1 MSDALKGS
9 CLCGAVRI
17 ELSGKPYRV
26 GICHC
31 LDCRKKSGGIFTS
44 WAIYPV
50 DQVKVTGKTASH
62 ALRNDYTHHFCPAC
76 ASPIYQTQAG
86 SDEAEVFLG
95 VLDEPNRLTPT
106 YELWT
111 VRREAWLPPLPLAR
125 HYTGDR
131 EGKGRSEP

>member
-1 MSDALKGS
+1 MSDTLEGS
-9 CLCGAVRI
+9 CLCRAVRV
-17 ELSGKPYRV
+17 ELSGEPYRV

-50 DQVKVTGKTASH
+50 DRVNVTGKTASH
-62 ALRNDYTHHFCPAC
+62 ELRNGYLRHVCRAC
-76 ASPIYQTQAG
+76 GSPIYETQAG

-111 VRREAWLPPLPLAR
+111 VRREAWLPPLPLA
-125 HYTGDR
+125 HQYTRNR
-131 EGKGRSEP
+131 EGRGRSEP

>member
-1 MSDALKGS
+1 MSDPLEGS

-17 ELSGKPYRV
+17 ELSGEPYRV

-50 DQVKVTGKTASH
+50 DQVKVTGKTASYT
-62 ALRNDYTHHFCPAC
+62 RNDYARHFCPAC
-76 ASPIYQTQAG
+76 ASPVYELEAG

-95 VLDEPNRLTPT
+95 VLDEPNQLTPT

-111 VRREAWLPPLPLAR
+111 VRREAWLPPLPLER
-125 HYTGDR
+125 HYTRDR
-131 EGKGRSEP
+131 EGRGRSEP

>member
-1 MSDALKGS
+1 MSDALEGS

-31 LDCRKKSGGIFTS
+31 LDCRKKSGAIFTS

-50 DQVKVTGKTASH
+50 NQVKVTGKTASRK
-62 ALRNDYTHHFCPAC
+62 LRNDYAPV
-76 ASPIYQTQAG
+76 YETQAG

-95 VLDEPNRLTPT
+95 VLDKPNRSTPT

-111 VRREAWLPPLPLAR
+111 VRREA
-125 HYTGDR
+125 
-131 EGKGRSEP
+131 

>member
-1 MSDALKGS
+1 MSDALEGS

-50 DQVKVTGKTASH
+50 NQVKVTGNTASH
-62 ALRNDYTHHFCPAC
+62 KRNDYARHFCPAC
-76 ASPIYQTQAG
+76 ASPVYETQAG

-125 HYTGDR
+125 HYTGNR
-131 EGKGRSEP
+131 EGRGRSEP

>member
-1 MSDALKGS
+1 MSDALEGS

-50 DQVKVTGKTASH
+50 NQVKVTGKTASH
-62 ALRNDYTHHFCPAC
+62 KLRDGYARHFCPAC
-76 ASPIYQTQAG
+76 GSPVYETQAG

-95 VLDEPNRLTPT
+95 VLDKPNRLTPT

-131 EGKGRSEP
+131 EGRGRSEP

>member
-1 MSDALKGS
+1 MSDALEGS

-17 ELSGKPYRV
+17 ELSGEPYRV

-31 LDCRKKSGGIFTS
+31 RDCRKKSGGIFTS

-50 DQVKVTGKTASH
+50 NQVKVTGKTASRK
-62 ALRNDYTHHFCPAC
+62 LRNDYARHFCPAC
-76 ASPIYQTQAG
+76 ASPVYETQAG

-131 EGKGRSEP
+131 EGSGRSEA

>member
-1 MSDALKGS
+1 MSDVLAGS

-31 LDCRKKSGGIFTS
+31 LDCRKKSGGIFAS

-50 DQVKVTGKTASH
+50 NRVTVTGATASH
-62 ALRNDYTHHFCPAC
+62 ELRNGYARHVCAAC
-76 ASPIYQTQAG
+76 ASPLYETQAG
-86 SDEAEVFLG
+86 SDEAEVFVG
-95 VLDEPNRLTPT
+95 VLDEPNLLTPT

-125 HYTGDR
+125 RYTRDR
-131 EGKGRSEP
+131 EGSGRGEP

>member
-1 MSDALKGS
+1 MSDALQGS

-31 LDCRKKSGGIFTS
+31 LDCRKKSGGIFAS

-62 ALRNDYTHHFCPAC
+62 KLRNDYERHFCP
-76 ASPIYQTQAG
+76 
-86 SDEAEVFLG
+86 
-95 VLDEPNRLTPT
+95 
-106 YELWT
+106 
-111 VRREAWLPPLPLAR
+111 WLPPLPLAR
-125 HYTGDR
+125 HYTRNRKG
-131 EGKGRSEP
+131 GGRSEP

>member
-1 MSDALKGS
+1 MSDALEGS

-17 ELSGKPYRV
+17 ELSGEPDRV

-50 DQVKVTGKTASH
+50 SQVKVTGRTASH
-62 ALRNDYTHHFCPAC
+62 VRNDYARHVCPVC
-76 ASPIYQTQAG
+76 ASPLYETQAG

-95 VLDEPNRLTPT
+95 VLDQPNRLTPT

-111 VRREAWLPPLPLAR
+111 VRREARLPPLPLAR

-131 EGKGRSEP
+131 EGRGRSEP

>member
-9 CLCGAVRI
+9 CLCGAMRI
-17 ELSGKPYRV
+17 ELSGKPHRV

-50 DQVKVTGKTASH
+50 DRVKVTGKTARH

-76 ASPIYQTQAG
+76 ASPVYQTQAG

-111 VRREAWLPPLPLAR
+111 VRREAWLPPFPLAR

-131 EGKGRSEP
+131 EGKGRGEP

>member
-17 ELSGKPYRV
+17 ELPGKPYRV

-50 DQVKVTGKTASH
+50 DQVKVTGTTARH
-62 ALRNDYTHHFCPAC
+62 ALPNDYTHFFCPAC
-76 ASPIYQTQAG
+76 TSPIYQTQAG

-95 VLDEPNRLTPT
+95 VLDEPNRLTPS

-111 VRREAWLPPLPLAR
+111 VRREAWLPPFPLAR

-131 EGKGRSEP
+131 EGKGRTEP

>member
-1 MSDALKGS
+1 MSDVLEGS

-50 DQVKVTGKTASH
+50 NQVKVTGKTTSH
-62 ALRNDYTHHFCPAC
+62 KVRDDYARHVCPAC
-76 ASPIYQTQAG
+76 GSPVFETEAG
-86 SDEAEVFLG
+86 SDEVEVFLG

-125 HYTGDR
+125 HYARNR
-131 EGKGRSEP
+131 EGTGRSEP